1 MLPCLIRFLNLS
13 GLRLRILLLV
23 QFFNK
28 MIDSGFEGIDFIGYY
43 PKNLSRVDV
52 KVVMRNNIPH
62 TLEKVKCKTFT
73 FRRQ

>member
-1 MLPCLIRFLNLS
+1 
-13 GLRLRILLLV
+13 
-23 QFFNK
+23 
-28 MIDSGFEGIDFIGYY
+28 MIDGGFEGIDFIGYN
-43 PKNLSRVDV
+43 PKNLSWVDV